1 MKHIRRCVIGTG
13 ADGQSYTQFDD
24 YAPVGM
30 VLGKTGANGP
40 LWVTKEMPVRNA
52 GDDDRALGPFHP
64 MPGPHGTV
72 FSFLMF
78 PPESEMDQETLAKTS
93 RALGAGEHGAGA
105 AYHLR
110 QPGVRKPRL
119 PGMHRTK
126 TLDYGVILEGEV
138 WLLTDTDEVV
148 LKPGDTFVCRGANH
162 TWRNR
167 TDELCVAVL
176 VTIDAEPLESV

>member
-40 LWVTKEMPVRNA
+40 LWVTTEMPVKNA

-64 MPGPHGTV
+64 MPGAHGTV

-93 RALGAGEHGAGA
+93 RALGAGERGAGA

-148 LKPGDTFVCRGANH
+148 LKAGDTFVCRGANH